1 MVVSMT
7 RGTFA
12 IPVAHAQ
19 VRMRTAADIWRKIRK
34 LNDSDAAR
42 MKISAA
48 YLELEDVLE
57 LLPQRYRIVLG
68 GSIKG

>member
-1 MVVSMT
+1 MVVSTM
-7 RGTFA
+7 RGTLTV
-12 IPVAHAQ
+12 PVAQKQ

>member
-1 MVVSMT
+1 MVISMT
-7 RGTFA
+7 RSTFA
-12 IPVAHAQ
+12 VPVAQAQ
-19 VRMRTAADIWRKIRK
+19 VRMRTAADLWQKIRK

-42 MKISAA
+42 MKIAAA
-48 YLELEDVLE
+48 YLELEDVLA